1 MRQTPRKRRFP
12 RVPLIAPLVVRR
24 LGDNASEIT
33 RTRTLGLGGCMFES
47 DKGWG
52 VGAALALLISLTGG
66 QAIRSTGRVVYEVL
80 RGDEPIQVGVEFM
93 KLDPG
98 DRATLAVAVP
108 GPSNQRC

>member
-1 MRQTPRKRRFP
+1 MRQVPRKRRFP
-12 RVPLIAPLVVRR
+12 RVPLIAPVVVRR

-33 RTRTLGLGGCMFES
+33 RIMTLGLGGCMFES

-52 VGAALALLISLTGG
+52 VGSPLALLISLHGG
-66 QAIRSTGRVVYEVL
+66 RTVRSTGRVVYEL
-80 RGDEPIQVGVEFM
+80 LHADEPIRIGVEFL
-93 KLDPG
+93 KLDPA

>member
-12 RVPLIAPLVVRR
+12 RVPLIAPVVVRR

-52 VGAALALLISLTGG
+52 VGASLALLISLSGG
-66 QAIRSTGRVVYEVL
+66 GAIRSTGRVVYEVL
-80 RGDEPIQVGVEFM
+80 KADQPIQIGVEFM
-93 KLDPG
+93 KLEPG
-98 DRATLAVAVP
+98 DRAALAVAVP
-108 GPSNQRC
+108 GPSSQRC

>member
-12 RVPLIAPLVVRR
+12 RVPLIAPVVVRR

-52 VGAALALLISLTGG
+52 VGASLALGPAAAGALDSLRRKSFQRLSSTENSS
-66 QAIRSTGRVVYEVL
+66 ADPPTCSLAPSRRSPPG
-80 RGDEPIQVGVEFM
+80 F
-93 KLDPG
+93 KL
-98 DRATLAVAVP
+98 
-108 GPSNQRC
+108 

>member
-1 MRQTPRKRRFP
+1 MRQTLRKRRFP

-33 RTRTLGLGGCMFES
+33 RVKTLGLGGCMFES

-52 VGAALALLISLTGG
+52 VGASLALLINLAGG
-66 QAIRSTGRVVYEVL
+66 RIIRSTGRVVYEL
-80 RGDEPIQVGVEFM
+80 LHADDPIQVGVEFM
-93 KLDPG
+93 KLDPS

-108 GPSNQRC
+108 GASSQRC